1 MVANGWDG
9 DKTSMRTPPVEAKR
23 KFDGAMASDVVV
35 FHRPAQYAMLEAA
48 KLLKKA
54 GKKIVFDNDD
64 TYIKNSG
71 VPKQMFGVEER
82 VIDERIQEIDDLLK
96 QFASIADLVTVTTP
110 FLAKEYESVN
120 PNIKILPNFVEPYD
134 WDDEILRNEGDKVRI
149 GMVGSVAANRD
160 YDSVKNILKK
170 LSRRKDIQLVLFA
183 LPPDKEGYALARKVY
198 APEIKFWDKMNVEW
212 QHFVPMA
219 DYIETLNSLRLDL
232 MLIPRRDNYFN
243 RCKSNIKFLEASML
257 EIPVIAQ
264 GFSDGNSPYEAD
276 KDFLKLAIT
285 EKDWEKYIAELVD
298 NKALRREMGKRAR
311 DYVIDTYNINDH
323 AHKWREAYQELNK

>member
-1 MVANGWDG
+1 
-9 DKTSMRTPPVEAKR
+9 
-23 KFDGAMASDVVV
+23 
-35 FHRPAQYAMLEAA
+35 
-48 KLLKKA
+48 
-54 GKKIVFDNDD
+54 
-64 TYIKNSG
+64 
-71 VPKQMFGVEER
+71 
-82 VIDERIQEIDDLLK
+82 
-96 QFASIADLVTVTTP
+96 
-110 FLAKEYESVN
+110 
-120 PNIKILPNFVEPYD
+120 
-134 WDDEILRNEGDKVRI
+134 
-149 GMVGSVAANRD
+149 
-160 YDSVKNILKK
+160 
-170 LSRRKDIQLVLFA
+170 
-183 LPPDKEGYALARKVY
+183 
-198 APEIKFWDKMNVEW
+198 MNVEW